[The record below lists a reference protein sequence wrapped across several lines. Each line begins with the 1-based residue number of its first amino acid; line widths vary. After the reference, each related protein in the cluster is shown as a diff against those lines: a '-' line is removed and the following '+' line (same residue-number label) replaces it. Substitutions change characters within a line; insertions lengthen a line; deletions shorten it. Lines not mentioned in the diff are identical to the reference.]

1 MDETLV
7 EGQRTQV
14 DVLLETETAAGRRPR
29 LGLAPTDIVCRLK
42 EHGSATW
49 HEKKLD
55 NLSWRDSEHG
65 VHTLTI
71 EPGDCDTADGL
82 SVLLTGRAGLDP
94 PIVPLLR
101 TFRIAPPRPRF
112 TATDLPCTTVCGR
125 IMTLDHRPRVKAQ
138 LNFRVQQPPLAIGGI
153 AVTGEQITVETD
165 EKGYFEV
172 DLVTGANVAV
182 QIQAIT
188 YNRIIVVPPPPAPG
202 IPVRL
207 FSI

>member
-1 MDETLV
+1 MHEIV
-7 EGQRTQV
+7 EGQRAQL
-14 DVLLETETAAGRRPR
+14 DFLLETETASGRP
-29 LGLAPTDIVCRLK
+29 LSKLAPTDVVCRLK
-42 EHGSATW
+42 EKGCATW
-49 HEKKLD
+49 REKKLD
-55 NLSWRDSEHG
+55 NLSWRDAEHG

-71 EPGDCDTADGL
+71 EPGDFDSTDGL
-82 SVLLTGRAGLDP
+82 SVLLTGRDGLDP
-94 PIVPLLR
+94 PVVPVLR
-101 TFRIAPPRPRF
+101 TLRVSPPRPRF
-112 TATDLPCTTVCGR
+112 TAADLPCTTVCGR

-153 AVTGEQITVETD
+153 AITGEQITVETD
-165 EKGYFEV
+165 EKGHFEV

-182 QIQAIT
+182 QIQAIN